1 MGFLSGLKKA
11 WKAVKKAVNRVVQVA
26 TAAVTT
32 ILNAVKLGL
41 IGILRIPAMIGT
53 LLGYLPLR
61 QMRVYVKVLSN
72 EQGIPLIH
80 TAEDRRKLLE
90 ALGEARR
97 IFRDQVNVILVPLE
111 YRESIKTIRSPAP
124 KAALK
129 PRCVENGGAFA
140 DDFSDAGT
148 FFRKHLV
155 TTVASIFTGYAVPI
169 TVFIV
174 EDVQGKKG
182 CCLVTTDYVTV
193 DLSGIREAPSWTLA
207 HELGHANNLFHWRS
221 GDSLMRSG
229 SIGRKDYLKWWQK
242 PLVRSSRHVTVL

>member
-11 WKAVKKAVNRVVQVA
+11 WKAVKKAVNRVAQVV
-26 TAAVTT
+26 TAAITT
-32 ILNAVKLGL
+32 IFNSVKLFV

-61 QMRVYVKVLSN
+61 RMRVYVKILSD
-72 EQGIPLIH
+72 EQGPLIH
-80 TAEDRRKLLE
+80 TREDRAKLLE
-90 ALGEARR
+90 ALREARR
-97 IFRDQVNVILVPLE
+97 IFRDQVNVILVPLQD
-111 YRESIKTIRSPAP
+111 RESIKIIRSSAP
-124 KAALK
+124 KAALE
-129 PRCVENGGAFA
+129 PRCVRNGGAFA

-148 FFRKHLV
+148 FFREHQV
-155 TTVASIFTGYAVPI
+155 DSVAGILTEYAEPI

-174 EDVQGKKG
+174 KDVQGKKG

-193 DLSGIREAPSWTLA
+193 DLSGIRESPSWTLA
-207 HELGHANNLFHWRS
+207 HELGHANNLFHARS

-229 SIGRKDYLKWWQK
+229 SNGRKDYLKWWQK